1 MEEQVGHETNPSA
14 ARLTYF
20 RKETRLVTQ
29 SGGIQK
35 NGERKQKEI
44 YGKTKTQSREDRAR
58 IQKARRQQKGSVE
71 TRLGDREQIGKGWEE
86 ERLGSREKE
95 EQSVLAQRRQ
105 KGRQE
110 IRREEETLVATES
123 IGVATARRHVLF
135 HAGEKS

>member
-1 MEEQVGHETNPSA
+1 IKFQTDCISVNSSPEEGRTRVWKEQLGHETNPSA
-14 ARLTYF
+14 PWLTYF

-86 ERLGSREKE
+86 ERLG
-95 EQSVLAQRRQ
+95 
-105 KGRQE
+105 
-110 IRREEETLVATES
+110 
-123 IGVATARRHVLF
+123 
-135 HAGEKS
+135 